1 MNLCE
6 LYDATFEDFEKI
18 LIIEDI
24 MYADIVDKQV
34 SKLEE
39 IKNNSKNFEKMPTKS
54 KGIKHGRR

>member
-39 IKNNSKNFEKMPTKS
+39 IKNNSKSFEKMPVKN